1 VITTPSDEVGRRTV
15 LDVIGREGLGGHR
28 LFPVGRLDGDS
39 TGLLL
44 LTDDGEL
51 SYRLTHPRYK
61 VAKEYTVTVAGV
73 PEPAELD
80 ALRRGVR
87 LSDGPTAPARVELLR
102 ATRGDRDSGRADL
115 RVVIGEGR
123 HRQVRRMLEAVGH
136 RVVRLRRSAFGPL
149 RLGRMREGEWRT
161 LTPREVAAL
170 RQAAG
175 LDQ

>member
-1 VITTPSDEVGRRTV
+1 VPQPSD
-15 LDVIGREGLGGHR
+15 
-28 LFPVGRLDGDS
+28 
-39 TGLLL
+39 
-44 LTDDGEL
+44 
-51 SYRLTHPRYK
+51 
-61 VAKEYTVTVAGV
+61 
-73 PEPAELD
+73 LD

-161 LTPREVAAL
+161 LTPREVGAL
-170 RQAAG
+170 RRAAG